1 MHLHAV
7 PCFSAS
13 HNHRALGIP
22 SALGTMTGPELR
34 PGMHNEEGFFT
45 AAASLAA
52 GPRVP
57 I

>member
-1 MHLHAV
+1 MHLLAV

-22 SALGTMTGPELR
+22 SALGTLTGPELR
-34 PGMHNEEGFFT
+34 LGMHNEEGFFT

-52 GPRVP
+52 GPRAP